1 MAMFAT
7 PIDDTAQRFD
17 AFLAYLQAQ
26 LGTRIV
32 EGGFTPAAAR
42 SPDDLAAGCV
52 NLMLES
58 ETGYANQRD
67 GSARDAD
74 TGLLLV
80 CHLEVAPEACGS
92 SQAQKAAA
100 VRAAE
105 LALLAEI
112 KAAFKAA
119 NRGPN
124 QGGVQGFSVRLNETR
139 FSRQL
144 EAPQGW
150 LVITLDLTPP
160 AQSTH

>member
-1 MAMFAT
+1 MAMFVT

-17 AFLAYLQAQ
+17 AFLAYLAAQ
-26 LGTRIV
+26 LPARIV
-32 EGGFTPAAAR
+32 EGGFTPFTAR
-42 SPDDLAAGCV
+42 AEADLAAGCV

-74 TGLLLV
+74 TVLLLI
-80 CHLEVAPEACGS
+80 CHLKVDESACGS
-92 SQAQKAAA
+92 TQAEKAAA
-100 VRAAE
+100 VRTAE
-105 LALLAEI
+105 LALLAEF

-119 NRGPN
+119 N
-124 QGGVQGFSVRLNETR
+124 QGGVQGFSVRLNDTR

-144 EAPQGW
+144 EAPLGW

-160 AQSTH
+160 APSTH